1 MPQRFRFYLDSKY
14 NLGIHLPLWPSKSY
28 LLLVLQALRHCLT
41 TAQACFIRLALIFQI
56 KYDAKLM
63 SSEAGVA
70 VLKLQPGKFWDFSKV
85 GHSSSKFEL
94 FFSGLTRT

>member
-1 MPQRFRFYLDSKY
+1 
-14 NLGIHLPLWPSKSY
+14 
-28 LLLVLQALRHCLT
+28 
-41 TAQACFIRLALIFQI
+41 
-56 KYDAKLM
+56 M

-70 VLKLQPGKFWDFSKV
+70 VLKLQPGKFWDFSRV